1 MAPALLHAVLAA
13 SIALCVAGVVWRVSG
28 WLRLGIGPDARD
40 ATPWQRARAVLASLA
55 AALASRRAPRVA
67 GTFLLDALL
76 LRRLFARQ
84 KLRAFAHLLVVAGIT
99 LLVLLHALAPIV
111 TARLFPAYQPT
122 LEPWL
127 FLRNVLGAAALV
139 GLAVLVA
146 GRARD
151 RARDGL
157 PRRPFATAFAAL
169 LGIVLVSGFLLE
181 AHKIASPRAFQ
192 RMADQFAAAAEP
204 AELAALRALWARDY
218 GVAFDARRDPVAT
231 TVTEQG
237 IRLHESACASCH
249 ARPTSAFVSWPLAR
263 MMAPVTAFLD
273 ATHADAW
280 LLHLHVLACLL
291 GLATLPFTTFL
302 HTLAAPAS
310 LLLDAVARSGAS
322 PGRAPAA
329 AARAVRRTLAPD
341 ACVRCGLCD
350 AGCSV
355 APLAR
360 FLDNPLLLPAHKLVA
375 TGAVARGRL
384 PLSGDGDGRPAREAV
399 RIADGAFLCTDC
411 GRCTRACPVGLD
423 LADLWDAGRGD
434 LAASGLPGTAT
445 WMQARPAAAWA
456 DALARRAVPRSPDAV
471 DATGALLSTDR
482 RAFAR
487 CVQCQTC
494 TNVCPVVAHG
504 AMAAT
509 GVDLTPQKVMNLLRL
524 GLADLALGSRM
535 VWTCAACY
543 QCQQHCPEGIRVADI
558 MCELR
563 SLAVE
568 RLGAV
573 REERA

>member
-1 MAPALLHAVLAA
+1 ML
-13 SIALCVAGVVWRVSG
+13 
-28 WLRLGIGPDARD
+28 
-40 ATPWQRARAVLASLA
+40 
-55 AALASRRAPRVA
+55 
-67 GTFLLDALL
+67 
-76 LRRLFARQ
+76 
-84 KLRAFAHLLVVAGIT
+84 
-99 LLVLLHALAPIV
+99 
-111 TARLFPAYQPT
+111 
-122 LEPWL
+122 
-127 FLRNVLGAAALV
+127 
-139 GLAVLVA
+139 
-146 GRARD
+146 
-151 RARDGL
+151 
-157 PRRPFATAFAAL
+157 
-169 LGIVLVSGFLLE
+169 
-181 AHKIASPRAFQ
+181 
-192 RMADQFAAAAEP
+192 
-204 AELAALRALWARDY
+204 
-218 GVAFDARRDPVAT
+218 
-231 TVTEQG
+231 
-237 IRLHESACASCH
+237 
-249 ARPTSAFVSWPLAR
+249 
-263 MMAPVTAFLD
+263 APVTDMLD
-273 ATHADAW
+273 AAHAELW

-302 HTLAAPAS
+302 HALAAPAS
-310 LLLDAVARSGAS
+310 LLLDALARSGVS
-322 PGRAPAA
+322 SGHAPAA
-329 AARAVRRTLAPD
+329 AARAVRRALAPD

-350 AGCSV
+350 ETCSV

-360 FLDNPLLLPAHKLVA
+360 FLGNPLLLPAHKLVA

-384 PLSGDGDGRPAREAV
+384 LLSADGDGRPAREAMPF
-399 RIADGAFLCTDC
+399 ADGAFLCTDC
-411 GRCTRACPVGLD
+411 GRCTRACPVGLG

-456 DALARRAVPRSPDAV
+456 DALARRAVPRSADAG
-471 DATGALLSTDR
+471 DATGAWLSTDR

-509 GVDLTPQKVMNLLRL
+509 DVDLTPQKGMNLLRL